1 MKLTSAQ
8 HLLNQLTSL
17 ITEAY
22 DLPHLSST
30 ADRFIIYADMLI
42 DQSLQDLQEANVAGV
57 RQHLEDLLDEIN
69 SFGQPPI
76 NFPEGLWN
84 AIHEKT
90 GACHKRLVSLC

>member
-1 MKLTSAQ
+1 MKLTTAQ

-17 ITEAY
+17 ITDAY

-42 DQSLQDLQEANVAGV
+42 NKSLQDLQEANVAGV
-57 RQHLEDLLDEIN
+57 RQHLEDLLDEIH
-69 SFGQPPI
+69 SFGQLPI

-84 AIHEKT
+84 AIHTKT
-90 GACHKRLVSLC
+90 GACHKLLTAA